1 MILLVQHLRS
11 NYDWRSVIRKKKN
24 VREIHV
30 VSLDIV
36 GNVVLPLRL
45 TAELDVRVCK
55 AFAGT
60 PVFSLFLPLFH
71 SHIYREREQL
81 QLMQISQTDVLDV
94 HFLLSF
100 DLFGNSQSG
109 TTYWSAVICHI
120 DSPDLAISVC
130 ADFSVEEAHA
140 CASFARAIFIWCVP
154 LLNT

>member
-11 NYDWRSVIRKKKN
+11 NYDWRSVIRKKKKN

-81 QLMQISQTDVLDV
+81 QLMHRYLKLMYLTFTFF
-94 HFLLSF
+94 FLLIC
-100 DLFGNSQSG
+100 
-109 TTYWSAVICHI
+109 SAVC
-120 DSPDLAISVC
+120 SLAQYIGQ
-130 ADFSVEEAHA
+130 
-140 CASFARAIFIWCVP
+140 
-154 LLNT
+154 L